1 MQFLFPY
8 FLIASL
14 TIAIPIV
21 IHLFYFRR
29 FKQVY
34 FTNVRFLKEVKE
46 ESSARSKLRN
56 LLVLLARCLALLA
69 LVFAFAQ
76 PFLPQQSTVKQGE
89 KAVSIYVDNSFSMS
103 SLSEDAPI
111 VEKAKQRAREI
122 VNAYAADDRFQI
134 ITSEMEG
141 RQLHLVSKEDALGL
155 IEEIKISPTS
165 TKLSEIFNKQKQ
177 VLQTAGTEHKIIYE
191 ISDFQKKNTDISA
204 IKDTVLDIKLVP
216 LSSVEE
222 KNIAIDSAW
231 FLNPVQLLQ
240 QPNSLLVKVTN
251 YTNEKAEGIRIS
263 LQHDGQSKPVGS
275 LDIPANST
283 IVDTVNITVL
293 KPGWQEAK
301 LSITDYPVQFDDHYF
316 LSFNVSS
323 ELNLLVINDLGTNRY
338 LDAAFKGASF
348 FKVTNEFAKNINYSK
363 LPNYKL
369 VILNDLKNISSGL
382 SAELRQYALNGG
394 NILVFPAADADL
406 NSYKLFLNSLNCNE
420 LSNYETANR
429 EVSSINLDAAL
440 FNDVF
445 ETKKTNLK
453 LPSTQGNYKIL
464 GGRGEEKL
472 MTYRDGNTFIT
483 QVRQDK
489 GNLYVCAAPLEES
502 KNTLV
507 KNGEIFVPMLFKMA
521 ITNNVKQHLAYII
534 GKDDI
539 IEENLELKE
548 GESAEKNYIIKG
560 EKGEFIPQQ
569 KMLGSKMIIGIN
581 QQIKEA
587 GFYKLQSKQDT
598 VLSKYAFNF
607 DRNESQ
613 LDFLSTKD
621 LKSYERPNL
630 QVLDATAS
638 ANFTGIVTEN
648 DKGITLWKWCIALAL
663 IFLAIE
669 ALLIRFWKG

>member
-14 TIAIPIV
+14 TIAIPII

-56 LLVLLARCLALLA
+56 LLVLLARCLAFLA

-76 PFLPQQSTVKQGE
+76 PFLPQQSAVKQGE
-89 KAVSIYVDNSFSMS
+89 KAISIYVDNSFSMS
-103 SLSEDAPI
+103 SMSEDAPM

-122 VNAYAADDRFQI
+122 VNAYATDDRFQI

-141 RQLHLVSKEDALGL
+141 RHLHLVSKDDALGL
-155 IEEIKISPTS
+155 IEEIKIAPSSP
-165 TKLSEIFNKQKQ
+165 KLSDVFNKQKQ

-191 ISDFQKKNTDISA
+191 ISDFQKKNADIAA

-216 LSSVEE
+216 LTSVEE

-240 QPNSLLVKVTN
+240 QPNALLVKVTN
-251 YTNEKAEGIRIS
+251 HTNEKAEGIRLS
-263 LQHDGQSKPVGS
+263 LQHDGQAKPVGS
-275 LDIPANST
+275 LDIPAKSSE
-283 IVDTVNITVL
+283 VDTVNITVL

-316 LSFNVSS
+316 ISFNVAA
-323 ELNLLVINDLGTNRY
+323 ELNLLVINEASTNRY

-348 FKVTNEFAKNINYSK
+348 FKVSNEFSKNINYSK

-369 VILNDLKNISSGL
+369 VILNDLKSISSGL
-382 SAELRQYALNGG
+382 SSELRQYAQNGG

-406 NSYKLFLNSLNCNE
+406 NSYKSFLNSLNCNE
-420 LSNYETANR
+420 LTGFESANR
-429 EVSSINLDAAL
+429 EVSNLNLDAAI

-445 ETKKTNLK
+445 ETQKTNLK
-453 LPSTQGNYKIL
+453 LPNTQGNFKL
-464 GGRGEEKL
+464 SGGRGDEKI

-489 GNLYVCAAPLEES
+489 GNLFLCTAPLDEN
-502 KNTLV
+502 KNNLV

-521 ITNNVKQHLAYII
+521 IANNVKQHLAYTI
-534 GKDDI
+534 GQDEV
-539 IEENLELKE
+539 IEENNILKE
-548 GESAEKNYIIKG
+548 GEAAEKNFIIKG

-587 GFYKLQSKQDT
+587 GIYKLQSKQDT
-598 VLSKYAFNF
+598 ALSKYAFNF
-607 DRNESQ
+607 DRNES
-613 LDFLSTKD
+613 LLEFLNNKD
-621 LKSYERPNL
+621 LKNYERPNL
-630 QVLDATAS
+630 QVLDATAA

-648 DKGITLWKWCIALAL
+648 DKGITLWKWCLLFALL
-663 IFLAIE
+663 FLAIE